1 MTTSN
6 NRMRT
11 IVATLIALIALVS
24 CTSNDVYNSFIALPN
39 TGWGE
44 DSLAVFRANIE
55 DATAA
60 YDINIQ
66 IRNQNNYKYA
76 NLWLFIDVIAP
87 DGELVRDTTE
97 CLLAQTD
104 GTWIGSGWGS
114 LYTLQCPY
122 RLRTRF
128 AKPGTY
134 TFRIAHG
141 MRDEEIEGIH
151 SLGLRIVKS
160 EQ

>member
-1 MTTSN
+1 
-6 NRMRT
+6 MRT